1 MIKLGSFTFR
11 PTLIGSIAA
20 GLALALLL
28 GLGVWQLQRLA
39 WKTALIAELAE
50 RAQEQAI
57 VLPPAFLPEEMVYRR
72 VYLSGR
78 FLPGRELRSAPR
90 VLSKR
95 PGLYVYTP
103 FELDDGRQIIVER
116 GWLPQRFE
124 DPTSRPQDPSEGG
137 LPEGRLAFDAM
148 LLREGWQGSEWLRP
162 ANDPAKNVWHYVD
175 SLEMAAAAGLEL
187 PVSGVYAAVLP
198 EQLPGEYPLA
208 RRPGVDLRND
218 HLEYAIT
225 WFALAGILLVIYAM
239 VHVRRD
245 RG

>member
-20 GLALALLL
+20 GLALVLLL

-50 RAQEQAI
+50 RSQVQAI
-57 VLPPAFLPEEMVYRR
+57 ELPPAFLPEEMVYRR

-90 VLSKR
+90 ILDKR
-95 PGLYVYTP
+95 PGLYVYAP

-116 GWLPQRFE
+116 GWLPQRLE
-124 DPTSRPQDPSEGG
+124 DPTSRPES
-137 LPEGRLAFDAM
+137 LPEGRLTFDAM
-148 LLREGWQGSEWLRP
+148 LLREGWQGREWLRP

-198 EQLPGEYPLA
+198 EQLPGEYPLV
-208 RRPGVDLRND
+208 RRPGVELRND

-225 WFALAGILLVIYAM
+225 WFALAAILLVIYAM
-239 VHVRRD
+239 VHVRRENAD
-245 RG
+245 R

>member
-50 RAQEQAI
+50 RSQAQAI
-57 VLPPAFLPEEMVYRR
+57 ELPPAFLPEEMVYRR

-78 FLPGRELRSAPR
+78 FLPERELRSAPR
-90 VLSKR
+90 ILSKR
-95 PGLYVYTP
+95 PGLYVYAP

-116 GWLPQRFE
+116 GWLPQRLE
-124 DPTSRPQDPSEGG
+124 DPTSRPDG
-137 LPEGRLAFDAM
+137 LPEGRLALEAV

-187 PVSGVYAAVLP
+187 PVAGVYAALLP
-198 EQLPGEYPLA
+198 GQLPGEYPLA
-208 RRPGVDLRND
+208 RPPGVDLRND

-239 VHVRRD
+239 VHIRRD
-245 RG
+245 GD